1 MTPNPS
7 IMKAVETL
15 GYRVTV
21 GDVATQAGLNIA
33 EANQGLLVLASDVG
47 GHLQVAESGDIVY
60 LFPKDFRTILKNKY
74 FQLQLQETWQK
85 VWNIV
90 FYLIR
95 ISFGIILI
103 ASIVLISIAI
113 VIIITSLNNSD
124 NDSRGDSDFKGGNF
138 FVIPDI
144 WWYLSPDYYSGN
156 PSRRHQNNNQSN
168 QQKSELNFL
177 EAVFSFL
184 FGDGN
189 PNADLEERRWQ
200 EIAAVIN
207 KNRGAIIAEQ
217 IAPYLDDIGETY
229 QQEYEDYML
238 PVLVKFN
245 GKPQVSPDGE
255 LVYYFPELQ
264 VKAAQKRQQKVA
276 PFLQELPW
284 KFSKASSGQLILSG
298 GLGCVNLI
306 GALILGAF
314 LLDGTIASE
323 IGGLVGFVQGIYWL
337 LLAYGIGFLAIP
349 LVRYFWIQHRN
360 RKISQ
365 RNRMRMAR
373 TAILENQAPK
383 LQKKLSYAKQFANQQ
398 YITEQDVTYST
409 ETDLLEQEV
418 KKLTDTQ

>member
-7 IMKAVETL
+7 VMKAVETL

-60 LFPKDFRTILKNKY
+60 LFPQDFRTILKNKY
-74 FQLQLQETWQK
+74 LQLQLQGTWQK
-85 VWNIV
+85 IWKVL

-113 VIIITSLNNSD
+113 IIIINSLNNSD
-124 NDSRGDSDFKGGNF
+124 NDNNSDSGFKGGGF
-138 FVIPDI
+138 FFIPDI

-156 PSRRHQNNNQSN
+156 PSRRPQNSNQSTP
-168 QQKSELNFL
+168 QKSELNFL

-189 PNADLEERRWQ
+189 PNANIEERRWQ

-207 KNRGAIIAEQ
+207 YHQGAIIAEQ
-217 IAPYLDDIGETY
+217 VAPYLDDIGETY

-245 GKPQVSPDGE
+245 GKPQVSPEGE

-264 VKAAQKRQQKVA
+264 VKAAQKHHQKIA
-276 PFLQELPW
+276 PFLQELQW
-284 KFSKASSGQLILSG
+284 KFSQASSWQLILSG

-306 GALILGAF
+306 GALILGVL
-314 LLDGTIASE
+314 LLDGTVASE

-337 LLAYGIGFLAIP
+337 LLTYGIGFLAIP
-349 LVRYFWIQHRN
+349 LVRYLWIQQRN
-360 RKISQ
+360 RKIGQ
-365 RNRMRMAR
+365 RNRMRITR
-373 TAILENQAPK
+373 SKILENQNPQLQNK
-383 LQKKLSYAKQFANQQ
+383 LNYAQQFATQQ
-398 YITEQDVTYST
+398 YISEQDVTYST

-418 KKLTDTQ
+418 KKLSDNH